1 MRMNMA
7 GPGEKWKTPIGEFQV
22 EDYKIYSH
30 RNGRIFIRYLL
41 HDLLDE
47 IAEDMR
53 KNIRDDYDN
62 VVIVDGGEGSGKSNL
77 MYQLLTR
84 YDPNFDML
92 RGYTYDAEA
101 FRAKICEGGDIG
113 RTFWMDE
120 GSIIANNRDWNSTNN
135 KSFIK
140 VLETCRSR
148 HYTLGIC
155 IPSFDRLD
163 IYIREHRVRY
173 LLHCEPMDFMN
184 GGMRPRGYCEVRKRN
199 DVTGQLE
206 LIGYAAY
213 NRMPEEAA
221 KVYKELKSASQAKLF
236 EDLYGEDADDSPGA
250 KYKKKYEE
258 GEAKLDTAMLRLYE
272 SGVELE
278 ELQEMFSIKSKK
290 TLQNRLSKARKRGE
304 A

>member
-1 MRMNMA
+1 
-7 GPGEKWKTPIGEFQV
+7 
-22 EDYKIYSH
+22 
-30 RNGRIFIRYLL
+30 
-41 HDLLDE
+41 
-47 IAEDMR
+47 
-53 KNIRDDYDN
+53 
-62 VVIVDGGEGSGKSNL
+62 
-77 MYQLLTR
+77 
-84 YDPNFDML
+84 
-92 RGYTYDAEA
+92 
-101 FRAKICEGGDIG
+101 
-113 RTFWMDE
+113 
-120 GSIIANNRDWNSTNN
+120 
-135 KSFIK
+135 
-140 VLETCRSR
+140 
-148 HYTLGIC
+148 
-155 IPSFDRLD
+155 
-163 IYIREHRVRY
+163 
-173 LLHCEPMDFMN
+173 MN

-206 LIGYAAY
+206 LIGYASY

-221 KVYKELKSASQAKLF
+221 KVYRELKSASQAKLF